1 MALSIL
7 AMIPVGG
14 VWLDLGLAFRGLAFV
29 RALSLVLEPALDLA
43 LTVVLGFARF
53 VLDFEAAFLRA
64 FLAICASQAQ
74 PLGSRGALVATET
87 PFCINYLR
95 LRAAPHDVRA

>member
-1 MALSIL
+1 
-7 AMIPVGG
+7 MIPGGGAVG
-14 VWLDLGLAFRGLAFV
+14 VRADLRFGAALRGLAFV
-29 RALSLVLEPALDLA
+29 RALSLALDPTLDLA

-74 PLGSRGALVATET
+74 PLASRNVIVGADVE
-87 PFCINYLR
+87 FCIN
-95 LRAAPHDVRA
+95 

>member
-7 AMIPVGG
+7 AMIPGGG
-14 VWLDLGLAFRGLAFV
+14 VGIGLGFLAAFGGLGLV
-29 RALSLVLEPALDLA
+29 RALSLVLEPTLDLA

-74 PLGSRGALVATET
+74 PLASRNVIVGAEVE
-87 PFCINYLR
+87 FCIN
-95 LRAAPHDVRA
+95 

>member
-7 AMIPVGG
+7 AMIPAGG
-14 VWLDLGLAFRGLAFV
+14 VGLDLGLALRGLAFV
-29 RALSLVLEPALDLA
+29 RALSLVLEPTLDLA

-74 PLGSRGALVATET
+74 PLASRNVIVGAEVE
-87 PFCINYLR
+87 FCIN
-95 LRAAPHDVRA
+95 